1 MRFITLNNGISMPL
15 LGLGTWDLRGEAGKQ
30 TIIQALQVGYRLID
44 TARMYGN
51 EVIVGQAII
60 ESGIPRQDIFIT
72 TKLESSCQGYQKAK
86 QGIEKSLKDLQTD
99 YIDLLL
105 DRKSVV

>member
-51 EVIVGQAII
+51 
-60 ESGIPRQDIFIT
+60 
-72 TKLESSCQGYQKAK
+72 
-86 QGIEKSLKDLQTD
+86 
-99 YIDLLL
+99 
-105 DRKSVV
+105 